1 MLAQAWAEDLP
12 FQWVTGDTLCGN
24 SPALRD
30 FIDQADRYY
39 VLALGA
45 HHHVSRPDDDQRQPL
60 SRLCPEL
67 DASRWQCFVA
77 RLSDHGPVGYDW
89 AAQRVLMPND
99 QVGEQ

>member
-45 HHHVSRPDDDQRQPL
+45 HHHVSRPDDDQR
-60 SRLCPEL
+60 
-67 DASRWQCFVA
+67 
-77 RLSDHGPVGYDW
+77 
-89 AAQRVLMPND
+89 
-99 QVGEQ
+99 